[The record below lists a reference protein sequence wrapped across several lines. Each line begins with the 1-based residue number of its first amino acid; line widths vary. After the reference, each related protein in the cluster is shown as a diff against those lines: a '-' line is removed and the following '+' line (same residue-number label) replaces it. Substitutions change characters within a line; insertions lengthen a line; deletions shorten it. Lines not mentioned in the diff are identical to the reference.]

1 MVIDYSKSYINEDGT
16 RRESPI
22 VVTGD
27 YPSMFYE
34 PYNSMYVLEDVLANG
49 EKRNHICTPCI
60 TETKTSVEKE
70 SGIKGLL
77 GKTKEVQKSV
87 VVGQMPSILVH
98 SHCNGN
104 VYYLTR
110 NGFDSAKEDNYIA
123 LDPKTGMP
131 KIVKQPDSVD
141 KIVALIEVDPR
152 YVSQI
157 DVAHIKSSSDRKM
170 IAEAVKRGVK
180 NVLEYQVSLGVKFDE
195 KESEA
200 REQYV
205 EEVKTQYA
213 TYEKAW
219 QSANNQYNSLEEEVQ

>member
-16 RRESPI
+16 ICESPI

-27 YPSMFYE
+27 YPSMLYE
-34 PYNSMYVLEDVLANG
+34 PYDSMYVLEDVLVNG
-49 EKRNHICTPCI
+49 TERNHICTPCI
-60 TETKTSVEKE
+60 TETETSVEKE

-87 VVGQMPSILVH
+87 VVGQMPSVLVH

-110 NGFDSAKEDNYIA
+110 HGFDSAKEDNYIA

-131 KIVKQPDSVD
+131 KIAKQPDSVD

-157 DVAHIKSSSDRKM
+157 DVAHIKTDEDRRRV
-170 IAEAVKRGVK
+170 AEAVKQGIRNVK
-180 NVLEYQVSLGVKFDE
+180 EYQVSLGVQFDK

-205 EEVKTQYA
+205 QDIKTQYA
-213 TYEKAW
+213 AYEKAW
-219 QSANNQYNSLEEEVQ
+219 QSENDQYNSLEEEIQ